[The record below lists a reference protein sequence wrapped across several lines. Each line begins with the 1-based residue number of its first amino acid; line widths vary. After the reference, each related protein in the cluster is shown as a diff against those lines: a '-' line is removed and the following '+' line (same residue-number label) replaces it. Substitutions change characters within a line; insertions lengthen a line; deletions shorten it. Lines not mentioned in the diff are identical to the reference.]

1 MTRHDEI
8 NAGSGCSVA
17 VVIPCYKVLDSISEV
32 VHGVLDFA
40 DLIVVVDDHCPEKS
54 GQYVEKMFLND
65 KVKVIYHDVNT
76 GVGGA
81 VLSGYQFAFDY
92 GVDVIVKMDGDG
104 QMDPLYLNDLVD
116 PILNGT
122 ADYTKGNRFFDVES
136 TAQMP
141 LVRLIGN
148 VGLSFFTKM
157 SSGYWNIFD
166 PTNGYTA
173 ISASVARNLP
183 FEKIQKGYFFE
194 SDVLFRL
201 NILRAVVMD
210 VSMAAK
216 YGNEISNLNIL
227 NEFAKFLFL
236 NLKNF
241 GKRIIYSYFIRD
253 FNYASIEL
261 LFGFFLS
268 IFGVLFGLVSW
279 VEASQQ
285 EAIATAGTV
294 MLASLP
300 IILGTQLLLGFLN
313 YDMRNIPITVL
324 HK

>member
-1 MTRHDEI
+1 M
-8 NAGSGCSVA
+8 
-17 VVIPCYKVLDSISEV
+17 
-32 VHGVLDFA
+32 
-40 DLIVVVDDHCPEKS
+40 
-54 GQYVEKMFLND
+54 
-65 KVKVIYHDVNT
+65 
-76 GVGGA
+76 
-81 VLSGYQFAFDY
+81 SGYQFAFDY

-236 NLKNF
+236 NF
-241 GKRIIYSYFIRD
+241 F
-253 FNYASIEL
+253 AL
-261 LFGFFLS
+261 L
-268 IFGVLFGLVSW
+268 
-279 VEASQQ
+279 E
-285 EAIATAGTV
+285 
-294 MLASLP
+294 
-300 IILGTQLLLGFLN
+300 
-313 YDMRNIPITVL
+313 
-324 HK
+324 